1 MTYTI
6 SEIAEKMGVSVLTL
20 RFYDKE
26 GLLPFVDR
34 VNGRRVFKDEDFA
47 WLRIISC
54 LKNTGMPLKE
64 IRQYME
70 LCQLGDASL
79 QERLE
84 MILRQKRSIEDQIR
98 SLQENLKLIEYKV
111 WYYETAVAAGTES
124 IHSDLPCNPTMEPDR
139 IPQQG
144 ESGNVEEVKHFMKE
158 D

>member
-6 SEIAEKMGVSVLTL
+6 SEIAEKMGVSVHTL

-79 QERLE
+79 QERQE

-98 SLQENLKLIEYKV
+98 SLQENLKLIEYKA

-124 IHSDLPCNPTMEPDR
+124 IHSDLPCYPTMEPDR

-144 ESGNVEEVKHFMKE
+144 KSGNVEEVKHFMKE